1 MKLARFIIALA
12 ILALLAGC
20 ASRGG
25 VEAEPVVEDRSSSAA
40 GAEAGGAFGE
50 GAEAGGASA
59 ADGFTVTDL
68 DDPESLLSQ
77 RVIYFAFDSNDVD
90 QDGAAVIEAHARYLA
105 AHPEVRLTVEGHTD
119 ERGSQEYNL
128 ALGERRAEAVKR
140 LLLLHG
146 ALAEQIESVSYGEEK
161 PAMDGS
167 TEEAW
172 AQNRRAELVYQR

>member
-1 MKLARFIIALA
+1 MNLVRLILATA
-12 ILALLAGC
+12 ILALISGC
-20 ASRGG
+20 ATQGG
-25 VEAEPVVEDRSSSAA
+25 VDAEPVAVEDRSATA
-40 GAEAGGAFGE
+40 TGAESGAE

-59 ADGFTVTDL
+59 AEGFTAADF
-68 DDPESLLSQ
+68 DNPESLLSQ
-77 RVIYFAFDSNDVD
+77 RVIYFAFDSNEIDSEA
-90 QDGAAVIEAHARYLA
+90 AAVIEAHAQYLA

-140 LLLLHG
+140 ALLLNG
-146 ALAEQIESVSYGEEK
+146 VLAEQVESVSYGEEK

-167 TEEAW
+167 NEEAW